1 MNKSKS
7 FFIILAVMSIAVI
20 LRVCGIRWG
29 LPNELHYYSYHPDE
43 NMVLAAA
50 TKVNPFDGN
59 FDPGFYNYGSFYIF
73 IVSIGIVI
81 ATLTGWVN
89 LNWDDLGANIGQVSN
104 MYLTGRI
111 TAVLMGIATVY
122 FVYVLGKKAY
132 SKRIGILAALFMAIL
147 PIHVMHSKFMAV
159 DVPSTM
165 LATVA
170 LIFAIRLSEGCR
182 LRDYIFAGIF
192 AGLAAGT
199 KYNAGLVLIA
209 PLVMHLYTSKSNPL
223 LRLFDPKLIGMAAC
237 AVIGF
242 IIGTP
247 GVFINQPQ
255 FIHDFLYE
263 INHARTGHGLVFT
276 DTGSGYV
283 FHLIHSLL
291 PGMGLPI
298 LILAIAGIIYA
309 LKKHKPADI
318 AFFSLI
324 TVYYLIIGAAQTR
337 FARYTIFML
346 PVLSLFAARMTVDLY
361 DRLSEAKLS
370 AGTLKKSF
378 AALIILI
385 VGYTMIY
392 SISLDNMMA
401 SKDTRDRSTTW
412 INDNI
417 PQGAAIGLPATPW
430 FFTPPFYPEMGLPVQ
445 AEERLKDAQE
455 FTGYR
460 LEISSENEWDADFL
474 KQESPDYVAISS
486 FEAIDRLRI
495 QDTAALGYY
504 KVLSE
509 DYHVLRTFSSKPRL
523 FGITMPLP
531 VKLPHDMSYVSPEI
545 TIYARKG
552 VE

>member
-1 MNKSKS
+1 MNKKNSIL
-7 FFIILAVMSIAVI
+7 IILGIIGIAVI
-20 LRVCGIRWG
+20 LRICGIRWG

-50 TKVNPFDGN
+50 TKVNILDGH

-89 LNWDDLGANIGQVSN
+89 LNWENLGANIGQISN
-104 MYLTGRI
+104 LYLTGRI
-111 TAVLMGIATVY
+111 AAVLMGIATIY
-122 FVYVLGKKAY
+122 FVYVLGRKAY
-132 SKRIGILAALFMAIL
+132 GRRAGMLAALFMAIL

-182 LRDYIFAGIF
+182 LRDYIFAGLF

-209 PLVMHLYTSKSNPL
+209 PLVMHLYASKTNPIF
-223 LRLFDPKLIGMAAC
+223 RLFDPKLIGMAGC

-255 FIHDFLYE
+255 FINDFMYE
-263 INHARTGHGLVFT
+263 VNHARTGHGLVFT
-276 DTGSGYV
+276 GTGSGYL

-298 LILAIAGIIYA
+298 LLLAIAGIIYA

-324 TVYYLIIGAAQTR
+324 AVYYLIIGAAQVR

-346 PVLSLFAARMTVDLY
+346 PVLTLFAARITIELY
-361 DRLSEAKLS
+361 DRLSESKTPS
-370 AGTLKKSF
+370 
-378 AALIILI
+378 AALSKALTTMLVLII
-385 VGYTMIY
+385 GYTMLY
-392 SISLDNMMA
+392 SISLNKVMT
-401 SKDTRDRSTTW
+401 SRDTRDTSIAW
-412 INDNI
+412 IRENI
-417 PQGAAIGLPATPW
+417 PQGASIGLPAIPW
-430 FFTPPFYPEMGLPVQ
+430 YFTPPFYPEMGIPVR
-445 AEERLKDAQE
+445 AEERLQDAQD
-455 FTGYR
+455 FTDYQ
-460 LEISSENEWDADFL
+460 LVLSSQDEWDGEYL
-474 KQESPDYVAISS
+474 KRESPDYAVISE

-495 QDTAALGYY
+495 NDAAAIGYY
-504 KVLSE
+504 KVLAD
-509 DYHVLRTFSSKPRL
+509 DYNIKQTFTSRPRL
-523 FGITMPLP
+523 FGIRMPIP
-531 VKLPHDMSYVSPEI
+531 VKLPHDMSYPSPEI